1 MAAVRALF
9 EGRVRVGGGRGRV
22 GVLVQALVGAGFRVS
37 GADSEGYRWLATER
51 AKFMNGRYMGV
62 NWDVDQL
69 AEREKEIVDKGL
81 LLMELQGT
89 FGAQQFEK

>member
-1 MAAVRALF
+1 M
-9 EGRVRVGGGRGRV
+9 
-22 GVLVQALVGAGFRVS
+22 S
-37 GADSEGYRWLATER
+37 ADLEEYRWLATEQ

-62 NWDVDQL
+62 TWDVDQL
-69 AEREKEIVDKGL
+69 VEREKEIIDKGL

>member
-1 MAAVRALF
+1 
-9 EGRVRVGGGRGRV
+9 
-22 GVLVQALVGAGFRVS
+22 
-37 GADSEGYRWLATER
+37 
-51 AKFMNGRYMGV
+51 MNGRYMGV

-69 AEREKEIVDKGL
+69 AEREREIVDKGL